1 MGNKLPEQHI
11 LIVDD
16 VPIEIRILVEA
27 LSPDYKI
34 SVATSGSEALEIATP
49 KYGEHKYPDLILLD
63 IMMPGM
69 DGYEVCRRLKADERT
84 QNIPVIFISARSEE
98 EDETRGFEMNVVD
111 YITKPFCISVVKA
124 RIRTHLELKKHRDHL
139 DEMVKERTEKLQR
152 SLEQTVN
159 ALRFSVEMKDPYT
172 SGHQERVSQLA
183 CAIADIMGFSAD
195 HIEGILIAGRLH
207 DIGKILVPSEIL
219 TKPGL
224 LNDIEFRLIKEHSRV
239 GYEILKEI
247 EFPRP
252 VAQIVL
258 QHHEKLDGSGYP
270 LSLLNEDILPEA
282 KILCVADVVE
292 SMATHRPYRP
302 AIGIE
307 KALEEVTK
315 NKGILYD
322 PEAVNACY
330 VLFKKKGF
338 VF

>member
-1 MGNKLPEQHI
+1 MGNTLPKQHI

-16 VPIEIRILVEA
+16 VPIEIRILAEA
-27 LSPDYKI
+27 LSPNYKI
-34 SVATSGSEALEIATP
+34 SVATSGPEALEIAAP
-49 KYGEHKYPDLILLD
+49 KSEEHKPPDLILLD

-84 QNIPVIFISARSEE
+84 RHVPIIFISARNEA
-98 EDETRGFEMNVVD
+98 EDEARGFEMDVVD
-111 YITKPFCISVVKA
+111 YITKPFCISVAKA
-124 RIRTHLELKKHRDHL
+124 RIRTHLELKKHRDNL
-139 DEMVKERTEKLQR
+139 DDMVKERTEKLQR

-172 SGHQERVSQLA
+172 YGHQERVSQLSRA
-183 CAIADIMGFSAD
+183 MAEEMGFSTNY
-195 HIEGILIAGRLH
+195 IEGILIAGRLH

-219 TKPGL
+219 TKPGQ
-224 LNDIEFRLIKEHSRV
+224 LNDIEFRLIKEHARV

-247 EFPRP
+247 EFPWP

-270 LSLLNEDILPEA
+270 NSLVSKDILSEA

-307 KALEEVTK
+307 KALEEINK
-315 NKGILYD
+315 NKGTLYD
-322 PEAVNACY
+322 SDVVEACFT
-330 VLFKKKGF
+330 LFKDKGF